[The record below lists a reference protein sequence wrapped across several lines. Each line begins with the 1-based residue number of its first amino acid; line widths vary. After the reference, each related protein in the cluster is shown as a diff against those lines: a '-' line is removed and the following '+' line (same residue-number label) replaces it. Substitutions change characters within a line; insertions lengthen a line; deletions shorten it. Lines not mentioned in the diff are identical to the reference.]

1 MRDLRAS
8 SSAVDAGSGLAAF
21 VAMGAVA
28 TAGGL
33 GAEAVVVDEV
43 EVVVA
48 ACDMG
53 SLFNFRGRRRWRFGP
68 ATAAASLEGG
78 GTAAAFVAGFEL
90 ISAFCFC
97 FCSCSS
103 KIPPADP
110 ARPIVCSET
119 TAFRDRTGFGG
130 DVVGFGPGD

>member
-8 SSAVDAGSGLAAF
+8 SSAVDAGSGLADFA
-21 VAMGAVA
+21 VTGAVA
-28 TAGGL
+28 AAGGL
-33 GAEAVVVDEV
+33 GAEAVVVDEIEV
-43 EVVVA
+43 EGA

-68 ATAAASLEGG
+68 AAGPASLEGG
-78 GTAAAFVAGFEL
+78 GAAAAFVVGFKL
-90 ISAFCFC
+90 ISAFCSC
-97 FCSCSS
+97 FCSST
-103 KIPPADP
+103 IPPADP

-119 TAFRDRTGFGG
+119 TAFRARTCFGG